1 MNHESAQSRLCRLI
15 DHSLRPF
22 GEIVSVSST
31 PEVVKQLLISLSQVY
46 RQIKLW
52 TLEFDSASD
61 DVRGTAEQ
69 PADGGGAAV
78 CSDSHPDDHRCM
90 AKIVGHLMSLLSL
103 ENPLILHLTGNT
115 LVAIAEFA
123 AATESGW
130 AEYMHLLCGWLKFAI
145 HNTMLASGG
154 HELSRAKDFGIG
166 SFIPGSLM
174 KLRMGD
180 GSYLTVASIIR
191 VFRNVLKILKLNMD
205 DKLLIGY
212 LDSITDLFSKLPWD
226 SLNEAYV
233 VSNGEPPAGPA
244 GHDLLCKNATHL
256 KSVGIYHG
264 NVVQLFCSLVDIS
277 GLSEAGAGSNM
288 HPIVFQIRNLIPKI
302 LVGCFVGREHLD
314 DVRIFHYLRHKILML
329 MMRLTSILHLER
341 SDLMTWLHLIEKYFH
356 DLLCQPLDM
365 QESNLNDCLEGS
377 PFWSDDYDAEG
388 QKMSSSHLQRLAVFL
403 FLRCSFILV
412 RLNEKADKQFKVANS
427 DSCFTFD
434 LYSNSNY
441 SSRSEGPLM
450 LEQWLQRHLPSDTF
464 VDHEMYSQRC
474 SSFAL
479 AFLKLYM
486 HEDDILF
493 EMLLQLFHLPEKWF
507 NRGGSLLTAK
517 NDIFCLASDLFH
529 PINFFHLFLAEIFYD
544 HEVLLDYLISK
555 DTGAKCAE
563 YLLRCLRMV
572 CNSWNL
578 FAEFSTWV
586 KPPNSSCRKRRRVLA
601 DGIDFEGN
609 RCHASLED
617 DSVPS
622 PMDTE
627 GKHSGKHGRTKTVLV
642 EDAKGCLLC
651 LKASIDSLYQKN
663 LFPYNPQVLLRRLSR
678 FEELS
683 LQDIQAP
690 TPF

>member
-486 HEDDILF
+486 HE
-493 EMLLQLFHLPEKWF
+493 
-507 NRGGSLLTAK
+507 
-517 NDIFCLASDLFH
+517 
-529 PINFFHLFLAEIFYD
+529 IFYD